1 MKTMDRSS
9 KDEIQEVRIKVEPEI
24 KEEPGLQK
32 KSAKKR
38 KAKPAEHREEPVSI
52 KLEIKTEIKEENVID
67 YSPGTSQTTAR

>member
-9 KDEIQEVRIKVEPEI
+9 KDEIQEVRIKVESEI
-24 KEEPGLQK
+24 KEEPGIQK

-38 KAKPAEHREEPVSI
+38 KAKPAKLIEEPVSI

>member
-1 MKTMDRSS
+1 MKTMGRSG

-24 KEEPGLQK
+24 KEEPGLYK

-52 KLEIKTEIKEENVID
+52 KLEI
-67 YSPGTSQTTAR
+67 

>member
-1 MKTMDRSS
+1 MKTMDRNS

-38 KAKPAEHREEPVSI
+38 KAKPTEHNGEPVSI
-52 KLEIKTEIKEENVID
+52 KVEIKTEIKEENVID
-67 YSPGTSQTTAR
+67 FSPGTSQTVAR

>member
-1 MKTMDRSS
+1 MKTMGIRS

-38 KAKPAEHREEPVSI
+38 KAKPAEPVSI
-52 KLEIKTEIKEENVID
+52 KVEIKSEIKEENVID
-67 YSPGTSQTTAR
+67 YSPVTSQTTAR